1 MKNPFSGLFRAR
13 DKPVNSLNGSGY
25 RFFLGGSTA
34 GKAVTEQSA
43 MQMTAVYACVRI
55 LSEAIAGLPLHLYR
69 YNDDGGKEKAERAE
83 NRQSAEAV
91 RGIRVLNPRLFM
103 ILPKTNPDR
112 AKAAQPQSLS
122 GPKGREVLFSSSS
135 MTASPMG

>member
-43 MQMTAVYACVRI
+43 M
-55 LSEAIAGLPLHLYR
+55 
-69 YNDDGGKEKAERAE
+69 
-83 NRQSAEAV
+83 
-91 RGIRVLNPRLFM
+91 
-103 ILPKTNPDR
+103 
-112 AKAAQPQSLS
+112 
-122 GPKGREVLFSSSS
+122 
-135 MTASPMG
+135 